1 MASNF
6 RRKSASSDSN
16 RRPAPRGGAGQRA
29 SRDAGRRAAGSR
41 GAAQRPRR
49 AAGQPSSGSGQ
60 DWHAVAGGRY
70 TPSGDRTP
78 VTSVRVGDLDRL
90 ERQSR
95 AQKRYHRYLVRLSI
109 VVAIL
114 AALAIGAVA
123 VYNSSLF
130 TIQNVRVSGVE
141 HLTSEEM
148 SALAAVPSGSTLLR
162 VDTAAIEKRLKQD
175 AWVLDVKVN
184 RIFPD
189 TLELAVT
196 EREIAAVVEVPTS
209 DAKANQAW
217 AIASDHM
224 WLMPIPDPESEAG
237 QRTSAKVYEDA
248 EAALVIKDVPF
259 GTKAQVGTYCS
270 DDSVLNALDIVSGMT
285 TELAGR
291 VKTVYAEGVEETRLV
306 LDNNVEIAF
315 GSAENIRDKERV
327 CLEIMEQ
334 HPDSVAYINVRDVN
348 SPTYRAL

>member
-16 RRPAPRGGAGQRA
+16 RRASSRPDARRAGRGAPGRARAPRDGAGDWRA
-29 SRDAGRRAAGSR
+29 V
-41 GAAQRPRR
+41 P
-49 AAGQPSSGSGQ
+49 
-60 DWHAVAGGRY
+60 GGRY
-70 TPSGDRTP
+70 SQQRPQQQGRP
-78 VTSVRVGDLDRL
+78 LTSVRIGDLDRI
-90 ERQSR
+90 ERQGR
-95 AQKRYHRYLVRLSI
+95 AQRRYNRYLIRVGI
-109 VVAIL
+109 IAAVL
-114 AALAIGAVA
+114 AVLAIGAAV

-130 TIQNVRVSGVE
+130 TIQNVRVTGVG

-148 SALAAVPSGSTLLR
+148 SALAAVPSGTTLLR
-162 VDTAAIEKRLKQD
+162 VDAGAIEDRLKQD
-175 AWVLDVKVN
+175 AWVQDVQVN
-184 RIFPD
+184 RVFPD

-196 EREIAAVVEVPTS
+196 ERQIAAVVEVPTS
-209 DAKANQAW
+209 DAKATQAW

-224 WLMPIPDPESEAG
+224 WLMPIPDRESEAG

-248 EAALVIKDVPF
+248 AAALVIRDVPF

-291 VKTVYAEGVEETRLV
+291 VKIVYAEGVEETRLI

>member
-16 RRPAPRGGAGQRA
+16 KAPASRRGAGRQHPGRAPRCA
-29 SRDAGRRAAGSR
+29 AGR
-41 GAAQRPRR
+41 AQRS
-49 AAGQPSSGSGQ
+49 AQQ

-70 TPSGDRTP
+70 VSSSDGTPL
-78 VTSVRVGDLDRL
+78 TSVRVGDLDRL
-90 ERQSR
+90 ERQNR
-95 AQKRYHRYLVRLSI
+95 AQKRYRRYLVRLGVI
-109 VVAIL
+109 VAIL

-123 VYNSSLF
+123 AYNSSLF
-130 TIQNVRVSGVE
+130 TIQNVKVTGVE

-148 SALAAVPSGSTLLR
+148 SALAAVPSGTTLLR
-162 VDTAAIEKRLKQD
+162 VDASAIENRLKQD

-209 DAKANQAW
+209 DAKATQRW

-248 EAALVIKDVPF
+248 DAALVIKDVPF

-270 DDSVLNALDIVSGMT
+270 DESVLNALDIVSGMT

-291 VKTVYAEGVEETRLV
+291 VKTVYADGVEETRLV

-315 GSAENIRDKERV
+315 GAAENIRDKERV

-334 HPDSVAYINVRDVN
+334 HPDSVAYINVRDVA

>member
-16 RRPAPRGGAGQRA
+16 RRASSRAGSSRVGRSSSRSARPSRGGAG
-29 SRDAGRRAAGSR
+29 
-41 GAAQRPRR
+41 
-49 AAGQPSSGSGQ
+49 
-60 DWHAVAGGRY
+60 DWHAVPGGRY
-70 TPSGDRTP
+70 GSQSSQGQDRP
-78 VTSVRVGDLDRL
+78 LRSVRIGDLDRI
-90 ERQSR
+90 ERQGR
-95 AQKRYHRYLVRLSI
+95 AQRRYNRYLIRVGI
-109 VVAIL
+109 IAAVL
-114 AALAIGAVA
+114 AFLAIGAAV

-130 TIQNVRVSGVE
+130 TVQNVRVTGVE

-148 SALAAVPSGSTLLR
+148 SALAAVPSGTTLLR
-162 VDTAAIEKRLKQD
+162 VDTGAIEDRLKQD
-175 AWVLDVKVN
+175 AWVQDVQVN
-184 RIFPD
+184 RVFPD

-196 EREIAAVVEVPTS
+196 ERQIAAVVEVPTS
-209 DAKANQAW
+209 DAKTTQPW

-224 WLMPIPDPESEAG
+224 WLMPIPDQDSEAG
-237 QRTSAKVYEDA
+237 KRTSAKVYEDA
-248 EAALVIKDVPF
+248 AEALVIKDVPF

-291 VKTVYAEGVEETRLV
+291 VKTVYAEGVEETRLI

-315 GSAENIRDKERV
+315 GSATNIRDKERV

-334 HPDSVAYINVRDVN
+334 HPDAVAYINVRDVN